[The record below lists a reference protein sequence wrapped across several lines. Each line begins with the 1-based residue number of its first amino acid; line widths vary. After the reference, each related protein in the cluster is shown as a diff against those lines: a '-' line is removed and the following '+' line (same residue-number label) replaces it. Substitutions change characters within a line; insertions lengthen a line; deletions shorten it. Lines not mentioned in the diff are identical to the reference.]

1 MKTINQSPP
10 GENYAG
16 FFCVRKEEAMFEES
30 KFWEEL
36 KSGRFASMVKESSQG
51 RYLSNSREAYNILK
65 PLFAEKDDVEQAYF
79 IFLDS
84 KNKILAIERLFSG
97 SINSST
103 IYVREL
109 FKKIIVLKSTAF
121 LMGHNHPSGDTVP
134 SPEDKAITAKI
145 GIAAAAMDVCFHDHL
160 IIGNGYH
167 SMADSGFMK
176 TVARPYSEMLN

>member
-1 MKTINQSPP
+1 
-10 GENYAG
+10 
-16 FFCVRKEEAMFEES
+16 MFEES

-79 IFLDS
+79 IFLDA

-109 FKKIIVLKSTAF
+109 VKKIIVFKSTGII
-121 LMGHNHPSGDTVP
+121 LGHNHPSGDTSP
-134 SPEDKAITAKI
+134 SPEDQAITTKI
-145 GIAAAAMDVCFHDHL
+145 GIAAAAMDVCFHDH
-160 IIGNGYH
+160 IIVGDGYH

-176 TVARPYSEMLN
+176 NVSQQYSKMLTSG